1 MINPLTDQY
10 SVFSY
15 LMAKGFL
22 KGILIP
28 PVRDMVP
35 VWGLKLVLSKLM
47 DAPFEPMA
55 MCSLPYLSMKM
66 AFLLAITSAR
76 RARELYKA
84 ERPYTVI
91 HSVQSLQSF
100 HEITSQI
107 SSQGCV
113 RIPHQQGHPP
123 ACVLPQAS
131 RWENRAEAAPA
142 RHALGHIVLPGPD
155 KGFQK
160 SSRWFLVYTQRIK
173 EWPVSMQRTSNWIT
187 QCIRSC
193 NKLAG
198 A

>member
-1 MINPLTDQY
+1 MINPLTDQS

-66 AFLLAITSAR
+66 PFLFSITSAS

-131 RWENRAEAAPA
+131 CWENRAEAAPA
-142 RHALGHIVLPGPD
+142 GHALGHIVLLDQTRPSKNLPG
-155 KGFQK
+155 GFLFTHRESK
-160 SSRWFLVYTQRIK
+160 DGPCLCK
-173 EWPVSMQRTSNWIT
+173 EHQTGLPNASGHVTS
-187 QCIRSC
+187 
-193 NKLAG
+193 
-198 A
+198 